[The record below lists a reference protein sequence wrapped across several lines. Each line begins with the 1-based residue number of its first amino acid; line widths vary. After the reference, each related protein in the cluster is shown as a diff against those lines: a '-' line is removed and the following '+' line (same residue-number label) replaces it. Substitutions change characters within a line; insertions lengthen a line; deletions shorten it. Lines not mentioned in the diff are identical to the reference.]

1 MGFNTRA
8 KRDGSGPHK
17 DSYRRKSESKPVG
30 RRQAAGQPC
39 PFGKQ

>member
-1 MGFNTRA
+1 MGYNQKG

-17 DSYRRKSESKPVG
+17 DSYRRKGEGKSNG
-30 RRQAAGQPC
+30 RRKAAGETC